1 MEGTDEKNSQ
11 EIKNET
17 VDNQH
22 TFNNKEKDDER
33 KKSIEVS
40 NQNEKPQENQIT
52 IDQKDSIEDK
62 IRSSSV
68 SSKNE
73 HYFKVSNPLTKDG
86 IKSYTLYTVDC
97 SLIKNTVYKRYSD
110 FDALRSKLVER
121 WPGVYIPNIPHK
133 KIVGNLESSFIE
145 MRCRQ
150 LSNFTNKLAKL
161 PYLFYSE
168 EVKFFLNSED
178 VEKSLNKLP
187 KESYDEVLMK
197 YKRIFLNVIDESKSS
212 NIDEDI
218 NLCSNFMNKV
228 LVKTLTTIKVS
239 KV

>member
-1 MEGTDEKNSQ
+1 MEGQETNSQ
-11 EIKNET
+11 EIKNEN
-17 VDNQH
+17 VDIP
-22 TFNNKEKDDER
+22 FNSANLDDTR

-40 NQNEKPQENQIT
+40 NQEEKNANNE
-52 IDQKDSIEDK
+52 IDSK
-62 IRSSSV
+62 IRSGST

-86 IKSYTLYTVDC
+86 IKSFTLYTVDC

-110 FDALRSKLVER
+110 FDALRAKLVER
-121 WPGVYIPNIPHK
+121 WPGIYIPNIPHK
-133 KIVGNLESSFIE
+133 KMVGNLESSFIE

-150 LSNFTNKLAKL
+150 LSNFTNKLVKL

-178 VEKSLNKLP
+178 VEKALSKLP

-197 YKRIFLNVIDESKSS
+197 YKRIFLNIIDDSKSS

-218 NLCSNFMNKV
+218 NICSNFMNKV
-228 LVKTLTTIKVS
+228 LLKTLTTIKVS
-239 KV
+239 LFYIYLELQRNN

>member
-1 MEGTDEKNSQ
+1 MVG
-11 EIKNET
+11 
-17 VDNQH
+17 
-22 TFNNKEKDDER
+22 F
-33 KKSIEVS
+33 
-40 NQNEKPQENQIT
+40 T
-52 IDQKDSIEDK
+52 I
-62 IRSSSV
+62 
-68 SSKNE
+68 NMM
-73 HYFKVSNPLTKDG
+73 
-86 IKSYTLYTVDC
+86 
-97 SLIKNTVYKRYSD
+97 
-110 FDALRSKLVER
+110 A
-121 WPGVYIPNIPHK
+121 
-133 KIVGNLESSFIE
+133 
-145 MRCRQ
+145 
-150 LSNFTNKLAKL
+150 KLAKL

-239 KV
+239 KI